1 MTSVYRIKN
10 NLNTKKNFFNLKNIY
25 LIKDRKVVL
34 KDFNGLISKNT
45 IEYKYRENY
54 TVIYIIYVQY
64 NTKYEVEKL
73 LFLFLM
79 FSSKVLIARNSNS
92 VSIIVQIIIYNTC

>member
-10 NLNTKKNFFNLKNIY
+10 NLNTKKNFFNLKNLY

-45 IEYKYRENY
+45 IEYKYREN
-54 TVIYIIYVQY
+54 
-64 NTKYEVEKL
+64 
-73 LFLFLM
+73 
-79 FSSKVLIARNSNS
+79 
-92 VSIIVQIIIYNTC
+92 